1 MKEWI
6 LENTTVKEEEYD
18 SLIKSNTVNMVE
30 EKDKQENREDYEI
43 DYSHPFTTIKV
54 FTLKKPTKLRCV
66 LFGVKK
72 EKDYYLYRGVKF
84 RVLAEAIPSLEEFL
98 YAEGRNGKAFKTS
111 IGICSLLSSAND
123 KVITAL
129 CNEPSLKG
137 NKKFIH
143 SFVVYT
149 TNEGKELVIDTS
161 LNILMEKDNSNAV
174 EENIEYTNII
184 APIQKGD
191 MIGKITYTYEGIQY
205 ETELIADSNV
215 EESKTLTSLFKLL
228 LVALII
234 FIIYNLK
241 KSNKKYGNHG
251 KKYKKKK
258 NKKFS
263 I

>member
-149 TNEGKELVIDTS
+149 TNEGKELVFDTS
-161 LNILMEKDNSNAV
+161 LNILMEKDQYLKLLGAKIISEIPSEKVLSDV
-174 EENIEYTNII
+174 EY
-184 APIQKGD
+184 
-191 MIGKITYTYEGIQY
+191 
-205 ETELIADSNV
+205 LIANDMAKEKATLYEYFCFPDQIMEGVKSYF
-215 EESKTLTSLFKLL
+215 KTK
-228 LVALII
+228 
-234 FIIYNLK
+234 
-241 KSNKKYGNHG
+241 
-251 KKYKKKK
+251 
-258 NKKFS
+258 
-263 I
+263 